1 MADQSSPTERE
12 ARRRVVDLLSTRR
25 DEILN
30 LWIADRLE
38 SGDFRDELISKADL
52 RQQSRQVVEMLA
64 QTIREAPDSD
74 FADSSFQEMRAFL
87 NEISRQRA
95 VKGYTPVENATYILS
110 LRDVVIRL
118 LAEDLEGNAQTL
130 VEEMTYFTR
139 LLDKMGLVM
148 VESYIRMRE
157 EIIRQ
162 QRADMMELSTPVIKV
177 WDKILTLPI
186 IGTLDSR
193 RAQMMMEALLQKIVE
208 TGSTIAILDIT
219 GVRTMDTLV
228 ANHLIKTVTA
238 ARLMGARCIL
248 TGVSPAIAQTM
259 VQLGIDLTQ
268 ITTRAQMSDG
278 IKLALE
284 MIGRAVVP
292 AKALAQ
298 LGLANSASGNKGQD
312 ALPPQAAA
320 LIERGIT
327 ITRDNL
333 QRERERTPFA
343 PTAPP
348 GSDY

>member
-1 MADQSSPTERE
+1 MAEQDDSARPTER
-12 ARRRVVDLLSTRR
+12 RITTLLSTRR

-30 LWIADRLE
+30 LWIKERLE
-38 SGDFRDELISKADL
+38 ADEFRDELISKKDL
-52 RQQSRQVVEMLA
+52 RQQSRQVLDMLVQA
-64 QTIREAPDSD
+64 VQDSAASD
-74 FADSSFQEMRAFL
+74 FDHPAFDDLRHYL
-87 NEISRQRA
+87 NEISHMRA
-95 VKGYTPVENATYILS
+95 VKGYTPLENATYVLS
-110 LRDVVIRL
+110 LRNVVGPL
-118 LAEDLEGNAQTL
+118 LAEEFEGDAASL
-130 VEEMTYFTR
+130 IPEMNYFTR

-148 VESYIRMRE
+148 VENFIRSRE

-162 QRADMMELSTPVIKV
+162 QRADMLELSTPVIKV

-193 RAQMMMEALLQKIVE
+193 RAQMMMEALLQKVVE

-284 MIGRAVVP
+284 MIGRTVVP
-292 AKALAQ
+292 TRSLAKLQNGNGDGQ
-298 LGLANSASGNKGQD
+298 LKTVKQTE
-312 ALPPQAAA
+312 Q
-320 LIERGIT
+320 IIT
-327 ITRDNL
+327 TGG
-333 QRERERTPFA
+333 EKKSEA
-343 PTAPP
+343 
-348 GSDY
+348 

>member
-1 MADQSSPTERE
+1 MAEQDDSARPSER
-12 ARRRVVDLLSTRR
+12 RITTLLASRR

-30 LWIADRLE
+30 LWIKERLE
-38 SGDFRDELISKADL
+38 ADEFRDELISKKDL
-52 RQQSRQVVEMLA
+52 RQQSRQVLDMLVQGVQDSA
-64 QTIREAPDSD
+64 GSD
-74 FADSSFQEMRAFL
+74 FEHPAFDDLRHYL
-87 NEISRQRA
+87 NEISHMRA
-95 VKGYTPVENATYILS
+95 VKGYTPMENATYILS
-110 LRDVVIRL
+110 LRNVVGPL
-118 LAEDLEGNAQTL
+118 LAEEFEGDAASL
-130 VEEMTYFTR
+130 IPEMNYFTR

-148 VESYIRMRE
+148 VENYIRSRE
-157 EIIRQ
+157 EVIRQ
-162 QRADMMELSTPVIKV
+162 QRADMLELSTPVIKV

-193 RAQMMMEALLQKIVE
+193 RAQMMMEALLQKVVE

-284 MIGRAVVP
+284 MIGRTVVP
-292 AKALAQ
+292 TRALARLQNGANGDGQ
-298 LGLANSASGNKGQD
+298 LKTVKQTE
-312 ALPPQAAA
+312 Q
-320 LIERGIT
+320 IIT
-327 ITRDNL
+327 
-333 QRERERTPFA
+333 
-343 PTAPP
+343 TA
-348 GSDY
+348 GDKKQEA

>member
-1 MADQSSPTERE
+1 MADQKTSPQADEQRIKS
-12 ARRRVVDLLSTRR
+12 LLAARR

-30 LWIADRLE
+30 LWIKERLE
-38 SGDFRDELISKADL
+38 ADEFRDELISKKDL
-52 RQQSRQVVEMLA
+52 RQQSRQVLDMLVQA
-64 QTIREAPDSD
+64 IEDSGGAD
-74 FADSSFQEMRAFL
+74 FDHQAFDDLRAYL
-87 NEISRQRA
+87 NEISHMRA
-95 VKGYTPVENATYILS
+95 VKGYTPMENATYVLS
-110 LRDVVIRL
+110 LRNVVGPL
-118 LAEDLEGNAQTL
+118 LAEELEGNLDAL
-130 VEEMTYFTR
+130 VHEMNYFTR

-148 VESYIRMRE
+148 VENFIRSRE

-162 QRADMMELSTPVIKV
+162 QRADMLELSTPVIKV

-193 RAQMMMEALLQKIVE
+193 RAQMMMEALLQKVVE

-284 MIGRAVVP
+284 MIGRTVVP
-292 AKALAQ
+292 TRALARLQNGNGDQ
-298 LGLANSASGNKGQD
+298 LQKTIKQTEQIITSGGEKKQEG
-312 ALPPQAAA
+312 
-320 LIERGIT
+320 
-327 ITRDNL
+327 
-333 QRERERTPFA
+333 
-343 PTAPP
+343 
-348 GSDY
+348 

>member
-1 MADQSSPTERE
+1 MADQNDP
-12 ARRRVVDLLSTRR
+12 ARRGEWRISALLASRR

-30 LWIADRLE
+30 LWIKERLE
-38 SGDFRDELISKADL
+38 ADEFRDELISKKDL
-52 RQQSRQVVEMLA
+52 REQSRQVLDMLVQA
-64 QTIREAPDSD
+64 VHDSGGSD
-74 FADSSFQEMRAFL
+74 FDHPAFDDLRHYL
-87 NEISRQRA
+87 NEISHMRA
-95 VKGYTPVENATYILS
+95 VKGYTPLENATYILS
-110 LRDVVIRL
+110 LRNVVSPL
-118 LAEDLEGNAQTL
+118 LAEELEGNAEA
-130 VEEMTYFTR
+130 VVSEMNYFTR
-139 LLDKMGLVM
+139 LLDKLGLVM
-148 VESYIRMRE
+148 VENFIRSRE

-162 QRADMMELSTPVIKV
+162 QRADMLELSTPVIKV

-193 RAQMMMEALLQKIVE
+193 RAQMMMEALLQKVVE

-284 MIGRAVVP
+284 MIGRTVVP
-292 AKALAQ
+292 TKALARLQNGQNGDGSQKTAKQQAEQ
-298 LGLANSASGNKGQD
+298 LITSGGEKKQEG
-312 ALPPQAAA
+312 
-320 LIERGIT
+320 
-327 ITRDNL
+327 
-333 QRERERTPFA
+333 
-343 PTAPP
+343 
-348 GSDY
+348 

>member
-1 MADQSSPTERE
+1 MADQKASPRPDERRIT
-12 ARRRVVDLLSTRR
+12 ALLAARR

-30 LWIADRLE
+30 LWIKERLE
-38 SGDFRDELISKADL
+38 ADEFRDELISKKDL
-52 RQQSRQVVEMLA
+52 RQQSRQVLDMLVQA
-64 QTIREAPDSD
+64 IQDSGGED
-74 FADSSFQEMRAFL
+74 FDHPAFDDLRSYL
-87 NEISRQRA
+87 NEISHMRA
-95 VKGYTPVENATYILS
+95 VKGYTPMENATYVLS
-110 LRDVVIRL
+110 LRNVVGPL
-118 LAEDLEGNAQTL
+118 VAEELEGDLDAL
-130 VEEMTYFTR
+130 VREMNYFTR

-148 VESYIRMRE
+148 VENFIRSRE

-162 QRADMMELSTPVIKV
+162 QRADMLELSTPVIKV

-193 RAQMMMEALLQKIVE
+193 RAQMMMEALLQKVVE

-284 MIGRAVVP
+284 MVGRTVVP
-292 AKALAQ
+292 TRALAKLQ
-298 LGLANSASGNKGQD
+298 NGNGDGLQKTIKQTEQIITSGEKKQEG
-312 ALPPQAAA
+312 
-320 LIERGIT
+320 
-327 ITRDNL
+327 
-333 QRERERTPFA
+333 
-343 PTAPP
+343 
-348 GSDY
+348 

>member
-1 MADQSSPTERE
+1 MAEQNDS
-12 ARRRVVDLLSTRR
+12 ARPGEQRRITTLLATRR

-30 LWIADRLE
+30 LWIKERLE
-38 SGDFRDELISKADL
+38 ADEFRDELISKKDL
-52 RQQSRQVVEMLA
+52 RQQSQQVLDMLVQA
-64 QTIREAPDSD
+64 VQ
-74 FADSSFQEMRAFL
+74 DSSGADFDHPSFDELRHYL
-87 NEISRQRA
+87 NEISHMRA
-95 VKGYTPVENATYILS
+95 VKGYTPLENATYILS
-110 LRDVVIRL
+110 LRNVVTPL
-118 LAEDLEGNAQTL
+118 LAEELEGNA
-130 VEEMTYFTR
+130 EAIIPEMNYFTR
-139 LLDKMGLVM
+139 LLDKLGLVM
-148 VESYIRMRE
+148 VENFIRSRE

-162 QRADMMELSTPVIKV
+162 QRADMLELSTPVIKV

-193 RAQMMMEALLQKIVE
+193 RAQMMMEALLQKVVE

-284 MIGRAVVP
+284 MIGRTVVP
-292 AKALAQ
+292 TKTLARLQ
-298 LGLANSASGNKGQD
+298 NGANGGDGLHKTIKQTEQIITSGGEKKQEG
-312 ALPPQAAA
+312 
-320 LIERGIT
+320 
-327 ITRDNL
+327 
-333 QRERERTPFA
+333 
-343 PTAPP
+343 
-348 GSDY
+348 

>member
-1 MADQSSPTERE
+1 MSDPNPSARSDER
-12 ARRRVVDLLSTRR
+12 RIVRLLTTRR

-30 LWIADRLE
+30 LWIKERLE
-38 SGDFRDELISKADL
+38 ADEFRDELIPKKDL
-52 RQQSRQVVEMLA
+52 RQQSRQVLEMLA
-64 QTIREAPDSD
+64 QAI
-74 FADSSFQEMRAFL
+74 ADSGGADFDDAAFDELRNYL
-87 NEISRQRA
+87 NELAHNRA
-95 VKGYTPVENATYILS
+95 VKGYTPMENATYVLA
-110 LRDVVIRL
+110 LRNVVIPL
-118 LAEDLEGNAQTL
+118 LAEELENDASAL
-130 VEEMTYFTR
+130 IRESNYFTR
-139 LLDKMGLVM
+139 LLDKSGLVM
-148 VESYIRMRE
+148 VETFIRSRE

-162 QRADMMELSTPVIKV
+162 QRADMLELSTPVIKV

-193 RAQMMMEALLQKIVE
+193 RAQMMMEALLQKVVE

-284 MIGRAVVP
+284 MSGRTVVP
-292 AKALAQ
+292 TKALARLQ
-298 LGLANSASGNKGQD
+298 NGDGV
-312 ALPPQAAA
+312 ALQQMGKQSEQAAA
-320 LIERGIT
+320 SAN
-327 ITRDNL
+327 DKDKN
-333 QRERERTPFA
+333 
-343 PTAPP
+343 
-348 GSDY
+348 SDK

>member
-1 MADQSSPTERE
+1 MAEQSTSSQSE
-12 ARRRVVDLLSTRR
+12 RRRVVDLLSTRR

-30 LWIADRLE
+30 LWISERLE
-38 SGDFRDELISKADL
+38 AQEFRDELISKKDL
-52 RQQSRQVVEMLA
+52 RQQSRQVLDMLA
-64 QTIREAPDSD
+64 QAIPEAGDADFDDPV
-74 FADSSFQEMRAFL
+74 FADLRAYL
-87 NEISRQRA
+87 NDISHMRA
-95 VKGYTPVENATYILS
+95 VKGYTPTENATYILS
-110 LRDVVIRL
+110 LRNVVIPL
-118 LAEDLEGNAQTL
+118 LAEELGGDAESL
-130 VEEMTYFTR
+130 VREMNYFTR

-148 VESYIRMRE
+148 VENFIRSRE

-162 QRADMMELSTPVIKV
+162 QRADMLELSTPVIKV

-193 RAQMMMEALLQKIVE
+193 RAQMMMESLLQKVVE

-284 MIGRAVVP
+284 MVGRAVVP

-298 LGLANSASGNKGQD
+298 MTNGTKD
-312 ALPPQAAA
+312 AMAAA
-320 LIERGIT
+320 NALAEQATT
-327 ITRDNL
+327 IGDATKR
-333 QRERERTPFA
+333 RESGDV
-343 PTAPP
+343 PP
-348 GSDY
+348 SRF

>member
-1 MADQSSPTERE
+1 MPSSTKTQISG
-12 ARRRVVDLLSTRR
+12 RVVELLSARR

-30 LWIADRLE
+30 IWIKERLE
-38 SGDFRDELISKADL
+38 SEDFRDELISKQEL
-52 RQQSRQVVEMLA
+52 RQQSQQIVEMLA
-64 QTIREAPDSD
+64 RALQESERAD
-74 FADSSFQEMRAFL
+74 FDDPAFDELRGFL

-95 VKGYTPVENATYILS
+95 VKGYTPSENATYILS
-110 LRDVVIRL
+110 LRNVVLPI
-118 LAEDLEGNAQTL
+118 LAEDFEGDTVTL
-130 VEEMTYFTR
+130 MREMDQFTR
-139 LLDKMGLVM
+139 LLDRMGLVM
-148 VESYIRMRE
+148 VENFIRSRE

-162 QRADMMELSTPVIKV
+162 QRADMLELSTPVIKV

-193 RAQMMMEALLQKIVE
+193 RAQMMTEALLQRIVE
-208 TGSTIAILDIT
+208 SGSTVAILDIT

-284 MIGRAVVP
+284 MIGRKVV
-292 AKALAQ
+292 
-298 LGLANSASGNKGQD
+298 S
-312 ALPPQAAA
+312 AAA
-320 LIERGIT
+320 FSHL
-327 ITRDNL
+327 
-333 QRERERTPFA
+333 RTQNGATA
-343 PTAPP
+343 PTQKTNETVT
-348 GSDY
+348 SEKNS

>member
-1 MADQSSPTERE
+1 MADQKTSAHADERRIT
-12 ARRRVVDLLSTRR
+12 ALLANRR

-30 LWIADRLE
+30 LWIKERLE
-38 SGDFRDELISKADL
+38 ADEFRDELISKKDL
-52 RQQSRQVVEMLA
+52 RQQSRQVLDMLPQA
-64 QTIREAPDSD
+64 IQDSGGED
-74 FADSSFQEMRAFL
+74 FDHPAFDELRSYL
-87 NEISRQRA
+87 NEISYQRA
-95 VKGYTPVENATYILS
+95 VKGYTPLENATYILS
-110 LRDVVIRL
+110 LRYVVAPL
-118 LAEDLEGNAQTL
+118 MAEELEGDAEAL
-130 VEEMTYFTR
+130 LREMNYFTR

-148 VESYIRMRE
+148 VENFIRSRE

-162 QRADMMELSTPVIKV
+162 QRADMLELSTPVIKV

-193 RAQMMMEALLQKIVE
+193 RAQMMMEALLQKVVE

-284 MIGRAVVP
+284 MIGRTVVP
-292 AKALAQ
+292 TRALSKLQ
-298 LGLANSASGNKGQD
+298 NGNGDGLQTTLKQTE
-312 ALPPQAAA
+312 Q
-320 LIERGIT
+320 IIT
-327 ITRDNL
+327 TGGEKK
-333 QRERERTPFA
+333 QEA
-343 PTAPP
+343 
-348 GSDY
+348 

>member
-1 MADQSSPTERE
+1 MADQKTSAQTDERRIT
-12 ARRRVVDLLSTRR
+12 ALLANRR

-30 LWIADRLE
+30 LWIKERLE
-38 SGDFRDELISKADL
+38 ADEFRDELISKKDL
-52 RQQSRQVVEMLA
+52 RQQSRQVLDMLLQA
-64 QTIREAPDSD
+64 IQDSGGED
-74 FADSSFQEMRAFL
+74 FDHPAFDELRSYL
-87 NEISRQRA
+87 NEISYQRA
-95 VKGYTPVENATYILS
+95 VKGYTPLENATYILS
-110 LRDVVIRL
+110 LRYVVAPL
-118 LAEDLEGNAQTL
+118 MAEELEGNAEAL
-130 VEEMTYFTR
+130 LREMNYFTR

-148 VESYIRMRE
+148 VENFIRSRE

-162 QRADMMELSTPVIKV
+162 QRADMLELSTPVIKV

-193 RAQMMMEALLQKIVE
+193 RAQMMMEALLQKVVE

-268 ITTRAQMSDG
+268 ITTRAQMADG

-284 MIGRAVVP
+284 MIGRTVVP
-292 AKALAQ
+292 TRALSKLQ
-298 LGLANSASGNKGQD
+298 NGNGDGLQTTLKQTE
-312 ALPPQAAA
+312 Q
-320 LIERGIT
+320 IIT
-327 ITRDNL
+327 TGGEKK
-333 QRERERTPFA
+333 QEA
-343 PTAPP
+343 
-348 GSDY
+348 

>member
-1 MADQSSPTERE
+1 RRDERRITTLLT
-12 ARRRVVDLLSTRR
+12 ARH

-30 LWIADRLE
+30 LWIKERLE
-38 SGDFRDELISKADL
+38 ADEFRDELIPKKTL
-52 RQQSRQVVEMLA
+52 RDQSRQVLDMLA
-64 QTIREAPDSD
+64 RGIQDSAAGD
-74 FADSSFQEMRAFL
+74 LDHPAFDELRSYL
-87 NEISRQRA
+87 NEISHMRA
-95 VKGYTPVENATYILS
+95 VKGYTPSENATYILA
-110 LRDVVIRL
+110 LRNVTLPL
-118 LAEDLEGNAQTL
+118 LAEELEGDGEAIIR
-130 VEEMTYFTR
+130 EMNYFTR

-148 VESYIRMRE
+148 VENFIRSRE

-162 QRADMMELSTPVIKV
+162 QRADMLELSTPVIKV

-193 RAQMMMEALLQKIVE
+193 RAQMMMEALLQKVVE

-284 MIGRAVVP
+284 MLGRTVVST
-292 AKALAQ
+292 KALAKIQ
-298 LGLANSASGNKGQD
+298 NGSSDGLHKTIKQTEQIITSGGDKDKGANQS
-312 ALPPQAAA
+312 
-320 LIERGIT
+320 
-327 ITRDNL
+327 
-333 QRERERTPFA
+333 
-343 PTAPP
+343 
-348 GSDY
+348 

>member
-1 MADQSSPTERE
+1 MTVRFRRGLKMADDNASHTPDP
-12 ARRRVVDLLSTRR
+12 RRIAKLLSTRR

-30 LWIADRLE
+30 LWIAERLE
-38 SGDFRDELISKADL
+38 ADEFRDELISKDVL
-52 RQQSRQVVEMLA
+52 RQQSRQLIEMLA
-64 QTIREAPDSD
+64 QAISVAGEADFNDPAFDDIRAY
-74 FADSSFQEMRAFL
+74 L
-87 NEISRQRA
+87 NEISHMRA
-95 VKGYTPVENATYILS
+95 VKGYTPAENATYILS
-110 LRDVVIRL
+110 LRNVVMPL
-118 LAEDLEGNAQTL
+118 LAEDFETISDAL
-130 VEEMTYFTR
+130 VREMNYFTK
-139 LLDKMGLVM
+139 LLDRMGLVM
-148 VESYIRMRE
+148 VENFIRSRE

-162 QRADMMELSTPVIKV
+162 QRADMLELSTPVIKV

-208 TGSTIAILDIT
+208 TSSTIAILDIT

-284 MIGRAVVP
+284 MSGRAVVST
-292 AKALAQ
+292 KALAQ
-298 LGLANSASGNKGQD
+298 MSSNSDASNSTTARLAEQIANINEDNKQ
-312 ALPPQAAA
+312 
-320 LIERGIT
+320 
-327 ITRDNL
+327 RDK
-333 QRERERTPFA
+333 R
-343 PTAPP
+343 
-348 GSDY
+348 